1 MKLLYFYNNEEGV
14 ACLKEGVRTMQR
26 SFLFKIVLIGDG
38 AVGKTSLR
46 KRWMGEGFEVNYIFT
61 IGCDFAIKELQFN
74 DNIRVK
80 LQIWD
85 LGGQPHFREVRKA
98 FYVGASGGIVLY
110 DITNRQSFE
119 NVRMWVAELIKHAKK
134 KVPIV
139 VVGNKIDLR
148 ENKGNYI
155 STLEGLEL
163 KRRIVEE
170 FGIKALFSETS
181 AKTGENVDKVF
192 RGMTA
197 LLLQEL
203 GVIKPV
209 VPEPAI
215 DERYAKLLSEI
226 CKLLGLEE
234 ETWRESP
241 EYVLQVLK
249 HTLKEKVHVEGS
261 FWRKI

>member
-1 MKLLYFYNNEEGV
+1 MTQK
-14 ACLKEGVRTMQR
+14 

-46 KRWMGEGFEVNYIFT
+46 RKWMGEAFKVNYIFT
-61 IGCDFAIKELQFN
+61 IGCDFAIKEFQF
-74 DNIRVK
+74 DKDVKVK

-85 LGGQPHFREVRKA
+85 LGGQPHFKEVRKA

-110 DITNRQSFE
+110 DITNRESFK
-119 NVRMWVAELIKHAKK
+119 NVKMWVAELLKHTKK
-134 KVPIV
+134 KVPVV

-148 ENKGNYI
+148 VNEGDYV

-163 KRRIVEE
+163 KRQIVKE

-192 RGMTA
+192 RGITA

-209 VPEPAI
+209 TAGSKI
-215 DERYAKLLSEI
+215 DERYANLLTEI
-226 CKLLGLEE
+226 CKLLGLDE
-234 ETWRESP
+234 ETWKDAP
-241 EYVLQVLK
+241 EYVLDVLK
-249 HTLKEKVHVEGS
+249 RALNSKTSTENSYSEAIGFTGIDVV
-261 FWRKI
+261 